1 MATIRNATPAH
12 SSGDFP
18 YFRHIWKK
26 VILSLLGASF
36 IPLIIIGGG
45 MYYYTASLLK
55 QKTLDTLRME
65 VVHHKQTIDQF
76 LYERAMDLKLLSQNL
91 DLERLTRSDSLQ
103 KTFQSLQK
111 ELPCFVDLG
120 VIDDQG
126 RHLAYVGPYELI
138 SKNYQ
143 EAAWFKALHDRDIYI
158 SDVFLGF
165 RNMPHFIIAV
175 KQSRKEGYWILRAT
189 VDSAFFDGVVTKIK
203 QGEKGDAFLINK
215 KGVYQTTPRR
225 SGRLMEPSRFKAP
238 DIYSGVRETEQ
249 NGVLRVMVWLDRV
262 PWLCVVQM
270 ERKEIFGQLYKV
282 RNIGVFVFILGGIL
296 IVLTV
301 LLTTNY
307 LIGRLEFKRK
317 SIQTLDHHL
326 QHTSQMAF
334 AMKLFPSFLFK
345 VKDLWGEIDNRVQT
359 VQQLLKKDLTH
370 EETACQISET
380 IDQVRERT
388 RRGRYSIDAFLD
400 TARSVGSLIL
410 DVDINALLDNLM
422 EIYDIEFHFRRIRLI
437 RNYTSPAPVIRSDP
451 ERLRQV
457 FQNILFIAADAIS
470 RDGKIILKTETDGDR
485 VRVTVTDS
493 GSGIAEEDLDKIFD
507 PHYISEPEGK
517 GFGLSISHTIIE
529 RIGGAISVRNEPERG
544 ASYIVEL
551 PIRFSGSE
559 E

>member
-225 SGRLMEPSRFKAP
+225 SGRLMDFTP
-238 DIYSGVRETEQ
+238 
-249 NGVLRVMVWLDRV
+249 
-262 PWLCVVQM
+262 
-270 ERKEIFGQLYKV
+270 
-282 RNIGVFVFILGGIL
+282 
-296 IVLTV
+296 
-301 LLTTNY
+301 
-307 LIGRLEFKRK
+307 
-317 SIQTLDHHL
+317 
-326 QHTSQMAF
+326 
-334 AMKLFPSFLFK
+334 
-345 VKDLWGEIDNRVQT
+345 
-359 VQQLLKKDLTH
+359 
-370 EETACQISET
+370 
-380 IDQVRERT
+380 
-388 RRGRYSIDAFLD
+388 
-400 TARSVGSLIL
+400 
-410 DVDINALLDNLM
+410 
-422 EIYDIEFHFRRIRLI
+422 
-437 RNYTSPAPVIRSDP
+437 
-451 ERLRQV
+451 
-457 FQNILFIAADAIS
+457 
-470 RDGKIILKTETDGDR
+470 
-485 VRVTVTDS
+485 
-493 GSGIAEEDLDKIFD
+493 
-507 PHYISEPEGK
+507 
-517 GFGLSISHTIIE
+517 
-529 RIGGAISVRNEPERG
+529 
-544 ASYIVEL
+544 
-551 PIRFSGSE
+551 PIPR
-559 E
+559 